1 MNFTRREIVKYGS
14 AALAIAKLS
23 PMLAQ
28 AQPNSNFGGVQIG
41 IILSPYNFPSIPMPA
56 DQYLNSLVQLGLSAV
71 EMQDVRVEV
80 FAGYPN
86 TPRQGY
92 SGARRLSPEE
102 RMAAERKQAED
113 LTAWRLASGSAVQEK
128 YRELRKLYHRAG
140 VKIYAF
146 RLANMTQ
153 AMPDREF
160 DYFFNTAKSLG
171 ADQITVE
178 LPDETELSQR
188 VGDFAAQHK
197 LMVGYHNEGS
207 MNEQSWDKALAQSRW
222 NGINLDT
229 GHLTAAIN
237 KSPIPFIKEHHDRIT
252 CLHLKDRKYRIN
264 GGQNEPWGQGDTPIR
279 EILQLMKSDHYKFP
293 AGIEFEYRIPA
304 GSSIEAEL
312 TKCIQYCKDSLA

>member
-1 MNFTRREIVKYGS
+1 MKYGPAVLAMARVHS
-14 AALAIAKLS
+14 LMALARPDS
-23 PMLAQ
+23 DF
-28 AQPNSNFGGVQIG
+28 NGVQIG
-41 IILSPYNFPSIPMPA
+41 IILSPYNFPSIPLPA
-56 DQYLNSLVQLGLSAV
+56 DQYLNSLVQLGLSAA

-80 FAGYPN
+80 YAGYPN

-92 SGARRLSPEE
+92 SGAKRLSPEE
-102 RMAAERKQAED
+102 RAAAERKQAED
-113 LTAWRLASGSAVQEK
+113 LTAWRIASGPAVQEK
-128 YRELRKLYHRAG
+128 YRTLRKLYHQAG
-140 VKIYAF
+140 VRIYAF

-153 AMPDREF
+153 DMPDAEF
-160 DYFFNTAKSLG
+160 EYFFATAKSLG

-178 LPDETELSQR
+178 LPDQPALSQR
-188 VGDFAAQHK
+188 VGDFAARHRM
-197 LMVGYHNEGS
+197 MVGYHNEGS
-207 MNEQSWDKALAQSRW
+207 MNEQSWDTALAQSKW

-264 GGQNEPWGQGDTPIR
+264 GGQNMPWGQGDTPIR

-304 GSSIEAEL
+304 GSTIEAEL
-312 TKCIQYCKDSLA
+312 EKCIQYCKDSLA

>member
-1 MNFTRREIVKYGS
+1 MKYGP
-14 AALAIAKLS
+14 AVLAMAKVHPLMALARPDS
-23 PMLAQ
+23 DF
-28 AQPNSNFGGVQIG
+28 NGVQIG
-41 IILSPYNFPSIPMPA
+41 IILSPYNFPSIPLPA
-56 DQYLNSLVQLGLSAV
+56 DQYLNSLVQLGLSAA

-80 FAGYPN
+80 YAGYPN

-92 SGARRLSPEE
+92 SGAKRLSPEE
-102 RMAAERKQAED
+102 RAAAERKQAED
-113 LTAWRLASGSAVQEK
+113 LTAWRIASGPAVQEK
-128 YRELRKLYHRAG
+128 YRTLRKLYHQAG
-140 VKIYAF
+140 VRIYAF

-153 AMPDREF
+153 DMPDAEF
-160 DYFFNTAKSLG
+160 EYFFATAKSLG

-178 LPDETELSQR
+178 LPDQPALSQR
-188 VGDFAAQHK
+188 VGDFAARHRM
-197 LMVGYHNEGS
+197 MVGYHNEGS
-207 MNEQSWDKALAQSRW
+207 MNEQSWDTALAQSKW

-264 GGQNEPWGQGDTPIR
+264 GGQNMPWGQGDTPIR

-304 GSSIEAEL
+304 GSTIEAEL
-312 TKCIQYCKDSLA
+312 EKCIQYCKDSLA